1 MSEKLE
7 RSMSYPTIL
16 IITLSSIIG
25 TGVFF
30 LPAIGMRETGP
41 ATLLSWIILSFIAIY
56 VSTIFGEL
64 TSMFPD
70 AGGVYEFCKQAFG
83 RFPSFIVGWIA
94 ILAGNVTISMLIV
107 GAIQYLLP
115 YSGNLEL
122 LGFVFDAKY
131 FKLAICIFF
140 IFVFN
145 YVTYRGIKVSATM
158 LVAFGVITLS
168 ALASLIIPGLIYMD
182 FSSLFVSS
190 TGDAT
195 FMPGGWFSIF
205 VGIYIIVE
213 TFFGWES
220 ATFLA
225 GETKNGEKVMPKA
238 MFYSTIIIAIIC
250 FLLVITA
257 MGNLS
262 WDVFGNSLAPLS
274 DLGAHFYGATI
285 GSVFVIIIYVSI
297 IGSVAAWIVSAPR
310 LLLAMSEDRLL
321 PGQFK
326 SIHPMFKTPHKAI
339 FFQTFLTTSIVIVGF
354 ESYEFLLH
362 MLVPLATILY
372 CGVMIS
378 LLVLRKK
385 MPNKK
390 RYMRTPFAKFGIPF
404 NLIFL
409 ISLIFIWASETE
421 GSWATLAFS
430 GSLVLLGLPIY
441 MLVEV
446 YYNPKTIVRVNDF
459 FAKFALFTE
468 KISMPKW
475 VKEKIFLLAGDLK
488 NKTVLEYGC
497 NVGTLTVPLLK
508 EVGAHGKVYATDIS
522 IKNLNITETRLKKKN
537 KKNPSYG
544 TSVKIIHDHEQM
556 LRIHPS
562 IPYADV
568 IISFGMISYV
578 QDMKKILDDM
588 HSILPDRG
596 KICLVEFADYFKFL
610 PNVEW
615 LSDDDE
621 IKQLFS
627 SSGFSVRVE
636 RKKGLLWNYV
646 FIYGVKTDENLP
658 FI

>member
-1 MSEKLE
+1 MSDKLE
-7 RSMSYPTIL
+7 RSMSYPTIF
-16 IITLSSIIG
+16 IITISSIIG

-41 ATLLSWIILSFIAIY
+41 ATLISWTILSFIAIY

-64 TSMFPD
+64 TSMFPNE
-70 AGGVYEFCKQAFG
+70 GGVYEFCKQAFG

-115 YSGNLEL
+115 YTGTLEL

-140 IFVFN
+140 ILIFN
-145 YVTYRGIKVSATM
+145 YITYRGIKVSATM

-168 ALASLIIPGLIYMD
+168 ALFSLIIPGLINMD

-190 TGDAT
+190 TGSST

-238 MFYSTIIIAIIC
+238 MFYSTIVIAIIC

-257 MGNLS
+257 MGS
-262 WDVFGNSLAPLS
+262 MPWDVFGSSLAPLS
-274 DLGAHFYGATI
+274 DLGAHHYGATL
-285 GSVFVIIIYVSI
+285 GSIFVIIIYVSI

-310 LLLAMSEDRLL
+310 LLLAMADDKLL
-321 PGQFK
+321 PGQFRK
-326 SIHPMFKTPHKAI
+326 IHPIFKTPYKAI
-339 FFQTFLTTSIVIVGF
+339 FFQTILTSCIVIVGF

-378 LLVLRKK
+378 LLVLRKTK
-385 MPNKK
+385 PEHK
-390 RYMRTPFAKFGIPF
+390 RYMKTPFANIGIPIV
-404 NLIFL
+404 LVFL
-409 ISLIFIWASETE
+409 ISLIFLWASETH
-421 GSWATLAFS
+421 GAWSTLSFS
-430 GSLVLLGLPIY
+430 GSLVVLGLPIY

-446 YYNPKTIVRVNDF
+446 YYNPKSIVKINDF
-459 FAKFALFTE
+459 FARFTLFTE
-468 KISMPKW
+468 NVSIPKKIIN
-475 VKEKIFLLAGDLK
+475 KIFLYIGDLK
-488 NKTVLEYGC
+488 NKTVLEYGS
-497 NVGTLTVPLLK
+497 NIGSITIPLLK
-508 EVGAHGKVYATDIS
+508 EVGEHGKVYATDIS
-522 IKNLNITETRLKKKN
+522 IKHLNITKKRVKKYFKNEPHIYESLK
-537 KKNPSYG
+537 
-544 TSVKIIHDHEQM
+544 IMHDDEQM

-568 IISFGMISYV
+568 IVSFGMISYV
-578 QDMKKILDDM
+578 QDMKKILKDM
-588 HSILPDRG
+588 HNILPENG
-596 KICLVEFADYFKFL
+596 EICLIEYADYFNII
-610 PNVEW
+610 PNADW
-615 LSDDDE
+615 LTSDEE
-621 IKQLFS
+621 IKQMFLN
-627 SSGFSVRVE
+627 SGFSVRVIRE
-636 RKKGLLWNYV
+636 KGLLWNYIL
-646 FIYGVKTDENLP
+646 IYGVKSEKK
-658 FI
+658 FAII